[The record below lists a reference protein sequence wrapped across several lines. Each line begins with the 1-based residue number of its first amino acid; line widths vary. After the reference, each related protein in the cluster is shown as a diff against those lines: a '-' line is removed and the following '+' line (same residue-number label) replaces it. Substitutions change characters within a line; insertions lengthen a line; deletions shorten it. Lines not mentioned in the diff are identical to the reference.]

1 MPRSSGISRAARRL
15 GAAHGHKVSSP
26 PGGKN
31 SKEERSL
38 RDERR
43 RSRAIPNEILWL
55 RARNRVKQL
64 CGEHSQ
70 GSSVRYLRKLAVLC
84 YIRRSGRSPLLQ
96 ESSTGQRLS
105 RPFRNVEME

>member
-1 MPRSSGISRAARRL
+1 MPRSSGISRAPRRFEV
-15 GAAHGHKVSSP
+15 AQGHKVLLP

-55 RARNRVKQL
+55 RARNRAKEL

-70 GSSVRYLRKLAVLC
+70 GSSVRYLRKLAERR
-84 YIRRSGRSPLLQ
+84 YIRQSGRSPSLQ
-96 ESSTGQRLS
+96 DSSTGRLLS
-105 RPFRNVEME
+105 